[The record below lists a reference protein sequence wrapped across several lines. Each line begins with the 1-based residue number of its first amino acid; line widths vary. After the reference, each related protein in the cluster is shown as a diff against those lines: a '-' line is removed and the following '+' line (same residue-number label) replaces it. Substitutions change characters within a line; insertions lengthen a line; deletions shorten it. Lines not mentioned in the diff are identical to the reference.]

1 MTAIQLYEA
10 VLIELNKV
18 QAPSLSLPDFIY
30 FFNKATQQYVNE
42 TYNSY
47 EINQQRVD
55 DLRVVRGSAQ
65 LALERVVPAGNA
77 NLYSSVYQTY
87 LPDDYL
93 HILNCIVEFQVTHST
108 KCRTDNQLVYY
119 GAKRLTSDASPQVI
133 NNFYL
138 KPSYKNPYFYIN
150 NISSVDTLSGSEDL
164 NKIDS
169 LATRFKISCSGP
181 MLTQN
186 TQILVTDLNETITL
200 PTSGQSNLLSA
211 YRYLLKL
218 KNQVLPASDSVG
230 ITMRLYA
237 GLKVELIDDNNLYIS
252 MLGTDFVITQSDI
265 NITIVED
272 GNTDF
277 LLKKESYVRYGNKS
291 RARMEIRYGQTNV
304 QAVPTS
310 VFVDYL
316 KTPQQISLTE
326 DQINDIEDN
335 SQMIEFPDY
344 VIYEVINRLV
354 KLVLE
359 NSGNPR
365 VQTQYAVNQTIP
377 TMAGK

>member
-1 MTAIQLYEA
+1 M
-10 VLIELNKV
+10 
-18 QAPSLSLPDFIY
+18 
-30 FFNKATQQYVNE
+30 
-42 TYNSY
+42 
-47 EINQQRVD
+47 
-55 DLRVVRGSAQ
+55 
-65 LALERVVPAGNA
+65 LA
-77 NLYSSVYQTY
+77 
-87 LPDDYL
+87 
-93 HILNCIVEFQVTHST
+93 
-108 KCRTDNQLVYY
+108 
-119 GAKRLTSDASPQVI
+119 
-133 NNFYL
+133 
-138 KPSYKNPYFYIN
+138 
-150 NISSVDTLSGSEDL
+150 
-164 NKIDS
+164 
-169 LATRFKISCSGP
+169 
-181 MLTQN
+181 QN

-200 PTSGQSNLLSA
+200 PTSGQKNLLSA

-252 MLGTDFVITQSDI
+252 MLGTDFVITSSDG

-326 DQINDIEDN
+326 D
-335 SQMIEFPDY
+335 
-344 VIYEVINRLV
+344 
-354 KLVLE
+354 
-359 NSGNPR
+359 
-365 VQTQYAVNQTIP
+365 
-377 TMAGK
+377 